1 MTERIGANLIDPYL
15 GTRLL
20 EQQGGG
26 KRAPGRSAFNQ
37 ALSGTSVPA
46 KIPGNTL
53 LGQSAAGQTR
63 ITSDQVETLENGFR
77 RSQTFTQ
84 ADGREFSRTEIFT
97 SSDRGFQRT
106 VSQQNPSGSTTLYEE
121 IYDRQ
126 EDGTFRQT
134 LRFTDETGKSNTQ
147 IETGVIPDASLFTA
161 ALSGQF
167 SPANGPFSSARGT
180 QLDIQA

>member
-1 MTERIGANLIDPYL
+1 MTERIGATLIDPYL

-20 EQQGGG
+20 DQQSGGR
-26 KRAPGRSAFNQ
+26 RAPGKPAFNQ
-37 ALSGTSVPA
+37 NLSSTSLPA
-46 KIPGNTL
+46 RIPGNTL
-53 LGQSAAGQTR
+53 IGQNTAGQTR
-63 ITSDQVETLENGFR
+63 ITSDQVENLDGGFR
-77 RSQTFTQ
+77 RNQTFTQ

-97 SSDRGFQRT
+97 STERGFQRT
-106 VSQQNPSGSTTLYEE
+106 VAQQNPSGSTTFYEE

-147 IETGVIPDASLFTA
+147 IETGVIPDSSLFTA

-167 SPANGPFSSARGT
+167 QPPSSPFSPSRGT